1 MQANCSA
8 GPQNLPPKA
17 RPRFARMVVSNPARE
32 IVRDMK
38 APSPLAQLTV
48 PRGTDL
54 VKPRSLAPVLLL
66 ASAA

>member
-1 MQANCSA
+1 
-8 GPQNLPPKA
+8 
-17 RPRFARMVVSNPARE
+17 MVVSNPARE